1 MRLDTS
7 LPQGQNV
14 ARTRWN
20 THASGAE
27 FDKKKVAYLTPQAQ
41 AFISQ
46 QVLCVLAGQGARG
59 EPRGLVIMGFP
70 GFVVVPDEQTC
81 LVPIDRRHKA
91 SHLLLGLLQAQQLGR
106 IVQLG
111 LCFIRHTT
119 RERLCVQGSVELL
132 FEDESGVVWVYL
144 HVRQA
149 FFHCT
154 KYIRTSIPGLTAP
167 GVSHLLPAQS
177 SQLVDDSQISLSTK
191 VQAFIARQI
200 VCFLCT
206 VDREG
211 TAAVNHRGGAAGFLI
226 PQAPSAEV
234 PGGMV
239 LLPDYTGNGAF
250 EALGNI
256 LETRQAALVIPD
268 YTDQLALCVG
278 GDAFVLE
285 SGELLPEVRHRCV
298 GAGRVIAL
306 YVQYVEQQVG
316 DWSAALDLELARSR
330 SAQEPSVPRLSCTI

>member
-1 MRLDTS
+1 MRLDAS
-7 LPQGQNV
+7 LPQGQNE

-41 AFISQ
+41 TFISQ
-46 QVLCVLAGQGARG
+46 QVLCVLAGQGTRS
-59 EPRGLVIMGFP
+59 EPRGLIVMGLP
-70 GFVVVPDEQTC
+70 GFVATPDEHTC
-81 LVPIDRRHKA
+81 LLPIDRRHKT

-106 IVQLG
+106 VAQLG

-132 FEDESGVVWVYL
+132 PEDESDIFWIRL
-144 HVRQA
+144 HVQQA
-149 FFHCT
+149 FFHCA
-154 KYIRTSIPGLTAP
+154 KYIRTNIPGLTAP
-167 GVSHLLPAQS
+167 AVSHLHPAPS
-177 SQLVDDSQISLSTK
+177 SQLVDDGQTSLSRK
-191 VQAFIARQI
+191 VQSFIARQI

-226 PQAPSAEV
+226 SQAPSAEI
-234 PGGMV
+234 PGGMM

-256 LETRQAALVIPD
+256 LETRQAALVIPG
-268 YTDQLALCVG
+268 YVDQLALCIG

-285 SGELLPEVRHRCV
+285 SDELLPEVRRKCV
-298 GAGRVIAL
+298 GARRVIAL
-306 YVQYVEQQVG
+306 YVQYVEQQTD
-316 DWSAALDLELARSR
+316 DWSAPLALEFARSQ
-330 SAQEPSVPRLSCTI
+330 SGQELGVPGLSCTI